1 MAGIQAPGIGSNL
14 DINSIVTQLIEAE
27 KAPTEKRL
35 ANEEALVQAR
45 LSTFGIVKSA
55 VSDFQTAIRSLATV
69 SAFQSKTTAVANE
82 SLFSASVSNA
92 AKAGQYS
99 IEVEQL
105 AQAQKLAS
113 KTFSNATDAVGTG
126 TLHIAYGSYDS
137 GSNQF
142 TENADKQAV
151 DIVIGPENNSLQGIR
166 DAINNA
172 DANISASILNDG
184 TGERLVISS
193 PSGEKNGLKITVSD
207 DDYDAST
214 NPSGNVDDAGL
225 SQLAFD
231 PTAVVGSGK
240 NLEQTLEATDA
251 SIWVDGI
258 HVTRETNQVTGVLAG
273 VTLDLK
279 EIAPDSPTTL
289 TISENKTS
297 IKESV
302 QTFVDNFNALKG
314 VLNKAT
320 KYDAEQQKASL
331 LTGDSAIRS
340 MNTQMQRIMGD
351 VVQGLNGNVRSLADI
366 GITVARDGTLLLDSG
381 QLDEALTNNIDDFAA
396 LFATTGRA
404 SDSLVSYVRAGNDTK
419 VGEYA
424 VNVTQ
429 LATQAS
435 YSNAIGSG
443 PFAIDADNDTFKL
456 KVDGVQS
463 GLITLNQQA
472 GLTGEQLALELQN
485 QINAD
490 ETLKNAGRSV
500 TVQFDSDTGNLTI
513 NSSRYGGE
521 SSIEVTEIDTNSS
534 GIGLTIKSGVAG
546 LDIAGTIGGQA
557 ATGLGTRLT
566 GTGDAEGLQIDVAGG
581 ATGARGTVSYSKG
594 IAQQLNALVD
604 GFLASDGVLT
614 QRINDYNERI
624 DSITEK
630 RDRLNERLDS
640 LETRLRAQFLAMDTM
655 VGQMRATS
663 DFLTSQLANL
673 PSSNNSSS

>member
-55 VSDFQTAIRSLATV
+55 VSDFQTAIRSLASV
-69 SAFQSKTTAVANE
+69 SAFQSKTASVANE

-92 AKAGQYS
+92 AKAGHYS

-113 KTFSNATDAVGTG
+113 KTFSNTTDAVGTG
-126 TLHIAYGSYDS
+126 TLHIQFGSYDS
-137 GSNQF
+137 VSNQF
-142 TENADKQAV
+142 TENTDRQAV

-172 DANISASILNDG
+172 DADVTASILNDG
-184 TGERLVISS
+184 TGERLVLSS
-193 PSGEKNGLKITVSD
+193 PSGEKNSLKITVSD
-207 DDYDAST
+207 DVGSNT
-214 NPSGNVDDAGL
+214 DDVGL

-231 PTAVVGSGK
+231 PTAVVGDGK
-240 NLEQTLEATDA
+240 NLEQTLEVKNA

-258 HVTRETNQVTGVLAG
+258 KVTRETNQVTGVLAG

-279 EIAPDSPTTL
+279 EIAPGSPTTL
-289 TISENKTS
+289 TISENKSS

-302 QTFVDNFNALKG
+302 QAFVDNFNALKG

-351 VVQGLNGNVRSLADI
+351 VVQGLAGDIRSLADI
-366 GITVARDGTLLLDSG
+366 GITTARDGTLLLDSTR
-381 QLDEALTNNIDDFAA
+381 LDNALTNNIDNFAA
-396 LFATTGRA
+396 LFATTGRTT
-404 SDSLVSYVRAGNDTK
+404 DSLVSYVRAGNATK

-424 VNVTQ
+424 INVTQ

-435 YSNAIGSG
+435 YSNTIGAG
-443 PFAIDADNDTFKL
+443 PFTIGADNDTFKL

-472 GLTGEQLALELQN
+472 GLTGEQLALDLQN

-490 ETLKNAGRSV
+490 ESLKNAGRSV
-500 TVQFDSDTGNLTI
+500 LVLFDNVSGNLTI
-513 NSSRYGGE
+513 NSSRYGSE

-534 GIGLTIKSGVAG
+534 AIGLTIKSGMTG
-546 LDIAGTIGGQA
+546 QDIAGTIGGQA
-557 ATGLGTRLT
+557 AIGLGTRLT
-566 GTGDAEGLQIDVAGG
+566 GTGDAEGLQIDVPGG
-581 ATGARGTVSYSKG
+581 VIGARGTVSYSKG
-594 IAQQLNALVD
+594 VAQQLNTLID

-614 QRINDYNERI
+614 QRINDFNERI
-624 DSITEK
+624 DSIAEK
-630 RDRLNERLDS
+630 RTRLNERLDS

-663 DFLTSQLANL
+663 DFLTSQLAGL
-673 PSSNNSSS
+673 PLSNKSSG